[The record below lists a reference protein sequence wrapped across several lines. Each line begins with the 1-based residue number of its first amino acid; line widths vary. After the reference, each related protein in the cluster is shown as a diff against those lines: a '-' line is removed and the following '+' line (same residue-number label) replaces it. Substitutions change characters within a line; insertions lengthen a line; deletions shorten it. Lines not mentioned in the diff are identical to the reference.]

1 MDAGE
6 NELFNF
12 VTENK
17 MPCFASLQID
27 DNKCEDVY
35 FYRLFKSDCFTA
47 KCYDEN
53 LFHMSNI
60 SLINRQRPSTTYFET
75 ADIINNNDNNNNN
88 TNSKMTPFYEILIPF
103 NYQG

>member
-12 VTENK
+12 V
-17 MPCFASLQID
+17 SLQID

-47 KCYDEN
+47 KCYDDEN
-53 LFHMSNI
+53 LFHISNI

-75 ADIINNNDNNNNN
+75 ADIINNDNNNNN
-88 TNSKMTPFYEILIPF
+88 TNSKMTPFDEILIPF